1 MAALLYV
8 LGVVLFVGSILVSIG
23 LHELGHMIPAK
34 KFGGKV
40 TQYFIGFGPTVWSKQ
55 VGETEYGLKAIPLG
69 GYVKIVG
76 MLPPGAEQLGE
87 VTVDEAGNQV
97 TRVRKSNTGMFTQLV
112 SDARAAEWELVQP
125 GDEDRLFYKMPSW
138 KKIVVMAGGPTV
150 NIAIA
155 FVLFWGIYATYG
167 NVVDV
172 EAEAGPPVIDTV
184 SECVIPFDEEGR
196 ACTAQD
202 PPAPAFEAGLRPG
215 DVVTSFNGTP
225 VTGWDQLRELI
236 RDNADGDAV
245 IAYERD
251 GEQLVGET
259 STTVQAR
266 PTDDASETLTQV
278 GFLGV
283 TPTVRL
289 VTETG
294 GPIYTA
300 ERMAVMTKDTVIA
313 LGELP
318 VKVFGVAQAIV
329 GVEERAVDS
338 PVSIV
343 GGGRIAGE
351 VSSTERL
358 DLAEKAVSL
367 AGLVAGFNLF
377 IGLFNFLPL
386 LPLDGGHIASA
397 TWEWVRRGWARLRRR
412 PDPGYVDAA
421 KLLPVA
427 YVVASALLVMGVVL
441 IIGDLVV
448 PVQFDA

>member
-1 MAALLYV
+1 MTALLYL
-8 LGVVLFVGSILVSIG
+8 LGVVLFVGAILVSIG

-34 KFGGKV
+34 RFGGKV
-40 TQYFIGFGPTVWSKQ
+40 TQYFIGFGPTVWSRQ

-76 MLPPGAEQLGE
+76 MLPPGAAELGE
-87 VTVDEAGNQV
+87 VTYDAEGQQV
-97 TRVRKSNTGMFTQLV
+97 TRVRKSNTGLFTQLI

-125 GDEDRLFYKMPSW
+125 GDEDRLFYKLPPW
-138 KKIVVMAGGPTV
+138 KKIVVMAGGPSV
-150 NIAIA
+150 NILIA
-155 FVLFWGIYATYG
+155 FALFWGIYATYG
-167 NVVDV
+167 NVVDI

-184 SECVIPFDEEGR
+184 SECVIPFTEEGR
-196 ACTAQD
+196 ACTDSD
-202 PPAPAFEAGLRPG
+202 PLAPAYEAGLRPG
-215 DVVTSFNGTP
+215 DVVTSFNGTA

-236 RDNADGDAV
+236 RGNADGDAV
-245 IAYERD
+245 IGYERD
-251 GEQLVGET
+251 GQLLTGET

-266 PTDDASETLTQV
+266 PTGDSTETLTEV

-283 TPTVRL
+283 TPTVRY

-294 GPIYTA
+294 GRVYTA
-300 ERMAVMTKDTVIA
+300 RQMAGMTKDTVVA
-313 LGELP
+313 LGQLP
-318 VKVFGVAQAIV
+318 VKVWGVAKAIV
-329 GVEERAVDS
+329 GVEERAIDS

-343 GGGRIAGE
+343 GGGRIAGT
-351 VSSTERL
+351 VSSTDQL
-358 DLAEKAVSL
+358 DVAEKAVSL

-397 TWEWVRRGWARLRRR
+397 TWEWVRRGWARLFRR

-441 IIGDLVV
+441 IVGDLVV

>member
-1 MAALLYV
+1 MTALLYL
-8 LGVVLFVGSILVSIG
+8 LGVVLFVGAILVSIG

-34 KFGGKV
+34 RFGGKV
-40 TQYFIGFGPTVWSKQ
+40 TQYFIGFGPTVWSRQ

-76 MLPPGAEQLGE
+76 MLPPGAAELGE
-87 VTVDEAGNQV
+87 VTYDADGQQV
-97 TRVRKSNTGMFTQLV
+97 TRVRKSNTGLFTQLI

-125 GDEDRLFYKMPSW
+125 GDEDRLFYKLPPW
-138 KKIVVMAGGPTV
+138 KKIVVMAGGPSV
-150 NIAIA
+150 NILIA
-155 FVLFWGIYATYG
+155 FALFWGIYATYG
-167 NVVDV
+167 NVVDI

-184 SECVIPFDEEGR
+184 SECVIPFTEEGR
-196 ACTAQD
+196 ACTDSD
-202 PPAPAFEAGLRPG
+202 PLAPAYEAGLRPG
-215 DVVTSFNGTP
+215 DVVTSFNGTA

-236 RDNADGDAV
+236 RGNADGDAV
-245 IAYERD
+245 IGYERD
-251 GEQLVGET
+251 GQLLTGET

-266 PTDDASETLTQV
+266 PTGDSTETLTEV

-283 TPTVRL
+283 TPTVRY

-300 ERMAVMTKDTVIA
+300 RQMAGMTKDTVVA
-313 LGELP
+313 LGQLP
-318 VKVFGVAQAIV
+318 VKVWGVAKAIV
-329 GVEERAVDS
+329 GVEERAIDS

-343 GGGRIAGE
+343 GGGRIAGT
-351 VSSTERL
+351 VSSTDQL
-358 DLAEKAVSL
+358 DVAEKAVSL

-397 TWEWVRRGWARLRRR
+397 TWEWVRRGWARLFRR

-441 IIGDLVV
+441 IVGDLVV

>member
-1 MAALLYV
+1 MLYL
-8 LGVVLFVGSILVSIG
+8 LGVVLFVGAILVSIG

-34 KFGGKV
+34 RFGGKV
-40 TQYFIGFGPTVWSKQ
+40 TQYFIGFGPTVWSRQ

-76 MLPPGAEQLGE
+76 MLPPGAAELGE
-87 VTVDEAGNQV
+87 VTYDAEGQQV
-97 TRVRKSNTGMFTQLV
+97 TRVRKSNTGLFTQLI

-125 GDEDRLFYKMPSW
+125 GDEDRLFYKLPPW
-138 KKIVVMAGGPTV
+138 KKIVVMAGGPSV
-150 NIAIA
+150 NILIA
-155 FVLFWGIYATYG
+155 FALFWGIYATYG
-167 NVVDV
+167 NVVDI

-184 SECVIPFDEEGR
+184 SECVIPFTEEGR
-196 ACTAQD
+196 ACTDSD
-202 PPAPAFEAGLRPG
+202 PLAPAYEAGLRPG
-215 DVVTSFNGTP
+215 DVVTSFNGTA

-236 RDNADGDAV
+236 RGNADGDAV
-245 IAYERD
+245 IGYERD
-251 GEQLVGET
+251 GQLLTGET

-266 PTDDASETLTQV
+266 PTGDSTETLTEV

-283 TPTVRL
+283 TPTVRY

-300 ERMAVMTKDTVIA
+300 RQMAGMTKDTVVA
-313 LGELP
+313 LGQLP
-318 VKVFGVAQAIV
+318 VKVWGVAKAIV
-329 GVEERAVDS
+329 GVEERAIDS

-343 GGGRIAGE
+343 GGGRIAGT
-351 VSSTERL
+351 VSSTDQL
-358 DLAEKAVSL
+358 DVAEKAVSL

-397 TWEWVRRGWARLRRR
+397 TWEWVRRGWARLFRR

-441 IIGDLVV
+441 IVGDLVV